1 MHILAILSLSFLSLV
16 AAIIKKYFFKYFISL
31 NSSNSFSIIFIFF
44 NSFISFIIFLEITV
58 IEALYSK
65 SLFIFLK
72 ATFPPPITRQFLFS
86 IFKKTGKNIL
96 NPF

>member
-1 MHILAILSLSFLSLV
+1 MHILAILSFNFLSFV
-16 AAIIKKYFFKYFISL
+16 AAIIKKNFFKYSKL
-31 NSSNSFSIIFIFF
+31 SYSSNSFSIIFIFF

-86 IFKKTGKNIL
+86 MFKKTGKNIL